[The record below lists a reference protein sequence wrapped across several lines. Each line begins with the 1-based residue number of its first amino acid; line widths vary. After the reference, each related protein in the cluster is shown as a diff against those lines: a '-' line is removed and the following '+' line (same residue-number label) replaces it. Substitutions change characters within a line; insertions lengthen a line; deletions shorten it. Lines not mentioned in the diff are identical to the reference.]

1 MAITQKCD
9 QARDSHPCRVHLPTN
24 STSLRAG
31 RKSANLKI
39 SKGEAGKCIQVEK
52 LTDDEVT
59 FGGLTAAEMSGRE
72 CTQASN

>member
-39 SKGEAGKCIQVEK
+39 SKGGEAGKCIQVEK
-52 LTDDEVT
+52 QLTDDEVT
-59 FGGLTAAEMSGRE
+59 FGGLTAVEL
-72 CTQASN
+72 